1 MHGPIVLLRLGFSLT
16 GKEICRALGGGL
28 RCLSWNAIPP
38 RPMSISSEISAV
50 VSKRGWLS
58 HFISALSLNRHA
70 VRTLF
75 NVSDGYFLIRR

>member
-1 MHGPIVLLRLGFSLT
+1 LLPAKKSAAHLAAACG
-16 GKEICRALGGGL
+16 A
-28 RCLSWNAIPP
+28 LSWNAIPP
-38 RPMSISSEISAV
+38 RLMSISSEIRTT

>member
-1 MHGPIVLLRLGFSLT
+1 MHGPIVLLRLGVTLA
-16 GKEICRALGGGL
+16 GKEICRALGGGA
-28 RCLSWNAIPP
+28 LSWNTIPP
-38 RPMSISSEISAV
+38 RLMSISSEIRTT

-58 HFISALSLNRHA
+58 HFISALSLDRHV